1 MRIAHVS
8 VGALPAVFSEF
19 GGAIQRRVGELA
31 REQVR
36 RGHDVVVLSPGAEW
50 CTRNVDGVEVWY
62 LRCRTP
68 APFAH
73 IEFQL
78 RVLIT
83 LMRRRRRLDVI
94 HVHSEPELA
103 LPARLL
109 ARKVALSYDNYFFRG
124 GRGTPLLYRLYR
136 LLLRRFDLL
145 LPCSDYCR
153 MASARYWQLPP
164 ERLTVSYNGVNVE
177 EFRPDAAAGRSERE
191 VLDLSGPILL
201 YVGRI
206 CSQKGTDTL
215 LDAYR
220 ELRARWQDV
229 KLVLV
234 GPFEQFG
241 ARGCGA
247 EDLWRQRIE
256 TAGALHLGVVDDW
269 RLPALYNAAD
279 VFVMPTAELEMFGMA
294 VVEALAC
301 GTPVVASDH
310 GGLKETA
317 PECCGARF
325 RPRDSG
331 ALATAILDLLGDDMR
346 RAACAE
352 AAREHALRFA
362 WPRVAAEL
370 DPVYADGL

>member
-1 MRIAHVS
+1 MQIAHVS
-8 VGALPAVFSEF
+8 IGALPPVYSEF

-36 RGHDVVVLSPGAEW
+36 RGHEVLVLSPGAEQGS
-50 CTRNVDGVEVWY
+50 RNVDGVDARY
-62 LRCRTP
+62 LRCWTP
-68 APFAH
+68 QPLAH

-78 RVLIT
+78 RALVT
-83 LMRRRRRLDVI
+83 LLRRRRRLDVI

-103 LPARLL
+103 LPARLV
-109 ARKVALSYDNYFFRG
+109 ARKVALSYDNFFFRG
-124 GRGTPLLYRLYR
+124 GRTSALYPIYR
-136 LLLRRFDLL
+136 LLLRGFDLL
-145 LPCSDYCR
+145 LPCSEYCR
-153 MASARYWQLPP
+153 TESAGYWQLPL
-164 ERLTVSYNGVNVE
+164 ERLTVCYNGVNID
-177 EFRPDAAAGRSERE
+177 EFRPDAVAGRRERE
-191 VLDLSGPILL
+191 ALGVSGPIIL

-206 CSQKGTDTL
+206 SSQKGVDTL
-215 LDAYR
+215 LAAYQ
-220 ELRARWQDV
+220 ELRENRQDV

-234 GPFEQFG
+234 GPFEQFEP
-241 ARGCGA
+241 RGSDG

-256 TAGALHLGVVDDW
+256 AVGALHLGAVEDR

-317 PECCGARF
+317 PERCGARF
-325 RPRDSG
+325 GPRDSG
-331 ALATAILDLLGDDMR
+331 GLATAILDLLADDVR

-362 WPRVAAEL
+362 WSRVTAEL
-370 DPVYADGL
+370 DPAYADAA